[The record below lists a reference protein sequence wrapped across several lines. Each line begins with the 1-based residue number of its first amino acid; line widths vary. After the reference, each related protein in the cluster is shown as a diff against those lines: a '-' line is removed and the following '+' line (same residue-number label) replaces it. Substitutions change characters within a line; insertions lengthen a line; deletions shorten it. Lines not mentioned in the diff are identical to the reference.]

1 MTKFEWQMPFCT
13 FHAGERVVFLEE
25 FIVFRGMTKALL
37 ANCHEEDFRVSPRPS
52 PGMALSAER
61 AISLILR
68 LT

>member
-13 FHAGERVVFLEE
+13 FRAAEGVVFPVE
-25 FIVFRGMTKALL
+25 FIGFRGTTKALL
-37 ANCHEEDFRVSPRPS
+37 ANCHEDFCVSPRPS